1 MLRQHPGHEVGGAA
15 GGCGGL
21 DAHRLGGAPFGRIT
35 LRAGD
40 TRQEQGGQNGRA
52 AVQHGLFLGFWSY
65 AALLTQ
71 GMAGEKALYA
81 AEKIIP

>member
-1 MLRQHPGHEVGGAA
+1 M
-15 GGCGGL
+15 
-21 DAHRLGGAPFGRIT
+21 
-35 LRAGD
+35 
-40 TRQEQGGQNGRA
+40 
-52 AVQHGLFLGFWSY
+52 GLFLGFWSY